1 MRSRFLPYATTPRR
15 LLMQLLSDLFVFV
28 WTFIW
33 VTVGVAVHS
42 AVATIAEVGR
52 QVESGANGI
61 SDNLDSACDSA
72 DNIPLIGDE
81 LRKPLTAA
89 SHGALELAN
98 AGHNLDTTA
107 SWLAWVLALAV
118 AATPILA
125 VGMPWLY
132 LRVRFLRRKL
142 LVVALAS
149 TPGGEQLLALRALAN
164 RPLRKLTLVSLDPVG
179 AWRREDVI
187 AIRGLAALELRSAG
201 IRKL

>member
-15 LLMQLLSDLFVFV
+15 LLMQLLSDLFVAL
-28 WTFIW
+28 WSFIW
-33 VTVGVAVHS
+33 VMVGVAVHS

-61 SDNLDSACDSA
+61 ADNLNSAGDSA
-72 DNIPLIGDE
+72 DSIPLIGDS

-89 SHGALELAN
+89 SHGALDLAN
-98 AGHNLDTTA
+98 AGHNLDNTA

-125 VGMPWLY
+125 FGMPWLY

-142 LVVALAS
+142 TVVSLAS

-164 RPLRKLTLVSLDPVG
+164 RPLRKLTSVSLDPVG